1 MKLTEKI
8 NRLVTLKADV
18 VPTSLSITR
27 NKAEIVTDNLSDHHK
42 ILKVL
47 SEATTS
53 LAGYTLSSK
62 LRLDQ
67 QVVIVEK

>member
-18 VPTSLSITR
+18 VPTSLSVTK
-27 NKAEIVTDNLSDHHK
+27 NKAEIVTDNPSDHFK

-47 SEATTS
+47 GEATTS

-67 QVVIVEK
+67 QVVIVDK